1 MAQASLLGRE
11 GAALSSQEG
20 REPLAASGV
29 WLALNGNF
37 YLFSLIPVNQRQGRR
52 KRRVCVSPDGFQLPA
67 LQGGGRG
74 KKHCLWAWTEKTSLS
89 LVWRVPP

>member
-52 KRRVCVSPDGFQLPA
+52 KRRVCVSPDGFQLLGREQRAA

-74 KKHCLWAWTEKTSLS
+74 KKAL
-89 LVWRVPP
+89 LVGMD